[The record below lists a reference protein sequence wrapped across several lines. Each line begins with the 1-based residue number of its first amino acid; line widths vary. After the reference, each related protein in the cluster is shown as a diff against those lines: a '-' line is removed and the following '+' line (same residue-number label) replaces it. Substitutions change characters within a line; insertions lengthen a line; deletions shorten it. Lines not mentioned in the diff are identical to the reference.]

1 MTEKLPSMV
10 RQFTEKTL
18 GTAAMSELCGVLEA
32 LDEADSN
39 KDEVVL
45 ATVVKAEGSGYR
57 RPGARVV
64 MPRLGPGQ
72 ASGEPRINERWEDE
86 RRAVRQKLECMS
98 IIAAHSIPAHRLS
111 RPL

>member
-1 MTEKLPSMV
+1 
-10 RQFTEKTL
+10 
-18 GTAAMSELCGVLEA
+18 MSELCGVLEA

-45 ATVVKAEGSGYR
+45 ATVVKAEGSAYR
-57 RPGARVV
+57 RPGARWVI
-64 MPRLGPGQ
+64 PRLGRGQ
-72 ASGEPRINERWEDE
+72 TSGEPGINERREDE
-86 RRAVRQKLECMS
+86 RRAVPQKSECMS

>member
-1 MTEKLPSMV
+1 
-10 RQFTEKTL
+10 
-18 GTAAMSELCGVLEA
+18 MSELCGVLEA

-64 MPRLGPGQ
+64 MPRLGQVRRQ
-72 ASGEPRINERWEDE
+72 ANRGLMKDRRMRGERCARSWN
-86 RRAVRQKLECMS
+86 ACL
-98 IIAAHSIPAHRLS
+98 
-111 RPL
+111 

>member
-1 MTEKLPSMV
+1 
-10 RQFTEKTL
+10 
-18 GTAAMSELCGVLEA
+18 MSELCGVLEA

-45 ATVVKAEGSGYR
+45 ATVVKAEGSA
-57 RPGARVV
+57 ARVV

-72 ASGEPRINERWEDE
+72 ASGEPGINERWEDE